1 MRLFLNIILGL
12 IALAALGLAIFLVPP
27 HLQTQGIEP
36 TLPNEEALRS
46 LMAETDGPVAVHYVL
61 TASQKVRGR
70 DLGHTTFLVEWANG
84 NLFAID
90 AGMDAAGAADFA
102 DLMRG
107 ISGGGEARFFG
118 TVGDQ
123 LGDQLE
129 RVKGIGFTHLH
140 IDHTQGVTT
149 FCEDRGAGTDLLQTN
164 DQRTEHNFNTVEGAE
179 IVANSCLSRGTLG
192 GRDILTNDAF
202 PGLGMV
208 ALGGHTP
215 GSTLFAVGLKD
226 HLWLFSGDTTNTRSD
241 LINNVGKGFLY
252 SGIFVPENTGRTE
265 DLRLWLTGLD
275 SRDDIDVV
283 VSHDLAAL
291 VATGMPKFGQ
301 HQTASVRSETLEETR

>member
-1 MRLFLNIILGL
+1 MRILVQIILG
-12 IALAALGLAIFLVPP
+12 IFALAVIGLAIFLVPP

-36 TLPNEEALRS
+36 DLPNEQALRD
-46 LMAETDGPVAVHYVL
+46 LMTVEDGPVAVHYVL
-61 TASQKVRGR
+61 TASQDVRGR
-70 DLGHTTFLVEWANG
+70 QLAHTTFLVEWANG

-90 AGMDAAGAADFA
+90 AGMDETGAADFA

-107 ISGGGEARFFG
+107 ISGGGDAQFFG
-118 TVGDQ
+118 TLGKQ
-123 LGDQLE
+123 LGPELQ

-140 IDHTQGVTT
+140 IDHTQGITA
-149 FCEDRGAGTDLLQTN
+149 FCTDRGAGTDLLQST
-164 DQRTEHNFNTVEGAE
+164 DQRDEHNFNTVEGAE
-179 IVANSCLSRGTLG
+179 LVAKSCLSRGTLG

-202 PGLGMV
+202 PGLGLI

-226 HLWLFSGDTTNTRSD
+226 HLWLFSGDTTNTKTD
-241 LINNVGKGFLY
+241 LVNNRGKGFLY

-275 SRDDIDVV
+275 TNADIDVV
-283 VSHDLAAL
+283 VSHDLEAL
-291 VATGMPKFGQ
+291 LATGMPKFG
-301 HQTASVRSETLEETR
+301 E

>member
-1 MRLFLNIILGL
+1 MRILVQIILG
-12 IALAALGLAIFLVPP
+12 IFALAVIGLAIFLVPP

-36 TLPNEEALRS
+36 DLPNEQALRD
-46 LMAETDGPVAVHYVL
+46 LMTVEGGPIAVHYVL
-61 TASQKVRGR
+61 TASQDVRGR
-70 DLGHTTFLVEWANG
+70 QLAHTTFLVEWANG

-90 AGMDAAGAADFA
+90 AGMDETGAADFA

-107 ISGGGEARFFG
+107 ISGGGDAQFFG
-118 TVGDQ
+118 TLGKQ
-123 LGDQLE
+123 LGPELQ

-140 IDHTQGVTT
+140 IDHTQGITA
-149 FCEDRGAGTDLLQTN
+149 FCADRGAGTDLLQTT
-164 DQRTEHNFNTVEGAE
+164 DQRDEHNFNTVEGAE
-179 IVANSCLSRGTLG
+179 LVAKSCLSRGTLG

-202 PGLGMV
+202 PGLGLI

-226 HLWLFSGDTTNTRSD
+226 HLWLFSGDTTNTKTD
-241 LINNVGKGFLY
+241 LVNNRGKGFLY

-275 SRDDIDVV
+275 TNADIDVV
-283 VSHDLAAL
+283 VSHDLEAL
-291 VATGMPKFGQ
+291 LATGMPAFN
-301 HQTASVRSETLEETR
+301 E